1 MHPTTLFFTSSS
13 HSDQNHTLHKK
24 QPMDPNESPPNQFR
38 HVVAM
43 PYPGRGHINPMMNLC
58 KRLVR
63 RYPNL
68 HVTFVVTEEWLGFI
82 GPDPKP
88 DRIHFSTLPNLI
100 PSELVRAKDFIGFI
114 DAVYTR
120 LEEPF
125 EKLLDSLNSPPPSV
139 IFADTYVIWAV
150 RVGRKRN
157 IPVVSLWT
165 MSATILSFFL
175 HSDLL
180 ISHGHALFEPS
191 GKASVN

>member
-1 MHPTTLFFTSSS
+1 
-13 HSDQNHTLHKK
+13 
-24 QPMDPNESPPNQFR
+24 MDPNESPPIQFR

-82 GPDPKP
+82 RSDPKP
-88 DRIHFSTLPNLI
+88 DRIHFATLPNLI

-125 EKLLDSLNSPPPSV
+125 EKLLDGLNSPPPSA
-139 IFADTYVIWAV
+139 IIADTYVIWAV
-150 RVGRKRN
+150 RVGRRRN

-191 GKASVN
+191 GKTSVNQQIVPF